1 MDCRNCKKPLNY
13 TLIDLG
19 SSPPSNAF
27 LSQSNL
33 SESEEYL
40 PLEVKVCKHCFLVQ
54 LGEIKSSKEIFNEDY
69 IYYSSFSTSW
79 LAHAQSYVEMI
90 IKRLNLG
97 SKSFVV
103 EVASND
109 GYLLKNFIDHKIPH
123 LGVEPTEGTAK
134 VARSSGVETIVE
146 FFGAATASKIVEL
159 KGKAD
164 LTIGNNVIAHVPDLH
179 DFLEGFRIIL
189 KENGTAT
196 FEFPHLLELMKYH
209 QFDTI
214 YHEHFSYL
222 SLISL
227 TQALDSHK
235 LRIYHAE
242 KIPTHGGSL
251 RIYVSH
257 VGSGHPQ
264 EDSVERLLEEERNYG
279 LDNLS
284 TYEHFSINVRA
295 IKLRFLK
302 FLTEQIA
309 AGKKVYG
316 YGAAAKGN
324 TFLNYAG
331 VKADI
336 FGDVADASTIKQGK
350 FLPGSRIKVISPKD
364 LLKKEPDYVVIFPW
378 NLRTEIVHQLKGE
391 LKTGTRLVTFIPEY
405 LETVI

>member
-1 MDCRNCKKPLNY
+1 MNCRNCSAPLHF

-27 LSQSNL
+27 LDKL
-33 SESEEYL
+33 SASEEYL
-40 PLEVKVCKHCFLVQ
+40 PLEVKVCEQCFLVQ
-54 LGEIKSSKEIFNEDY
+54 LGEVKSSKDIFNEDY
-69 IYYSSFSTSW
+69 IYYSSFSKSW
-79 LAHAQSYVEMI
+79 LSHAKSYVEMI
-90 IKRLNLG
+90 IKRLNLD

-109 GYLLKNFIDHKIPH
+109 GYLLKNFIHYNIPH
-123 LGVEPTEGTAK
+123 LGVEPTEGTANA
-134 VARSSGVETIVE
+134 ARASGVETIVE
-146 FFGAATASKIVEL
+146 FFGAATASRIVES

-189 KENGTAT
+189 KETGTAT
-196 FEFPHLLELMKYH
+196 FEFPHLLELLKYH

-235 LRIYHAE
+235 LRIYRAE

-251 RIYVSH
+251 RIYVCHAES
-257 VGSGHPQ
+257 SILQ
-264 EDSVERLLEEERNYG
+264 ENSVEQLLEEERIFG
-279 LDNLS
+279 LDKIS
-284 TYEHFSINVRA
+284 TYEHFATNARS

-302 FLTEQIA
+302 FLTEKIE

-331 VKADI
+331 VKADF
-336 FGDVADASTIKQGK
+336 FGEVADASTFKQGK
-350 FLPGSRIKVISPKD
+350 FLPGSRIKVISPDD
-364 LLKKEPDYVVIFPW
+364 LLKKQPDYVVIFPW
-378 NLRTEIVHQLKGE
+378 NLRNEIVEQLKGE
-391 LKTGTRLVTFIPEY
+391 LKAGTRLVTFIPEY
-405 LETVI
+405 LETII